1 MTQEMPSTGSVVA
14 LAGGVGGARF
24 LRGLA
29 AAINPAT
36 ITAVVNTADD
46 FTHHGLRISPDID
59 TVVYTLSGLVNEQ
72 TGWGIAGD
80 TTGCLEMLGR
90 LGEPTWFRLGDR
102 DLAMHL
108 VRTRLLSEGLP
119 LSAVTDR
126 IRSALGIASRVL
138 PMTDEEV
145 ATEIET
151 PDGLLPFQDYFV
163 REACRP
169 VVRGV
174 RFRGADQARPAPGVL
189 AAIAAAQAIILCPSN
204 PIVSIAPIL
213 AVPGIAEAIAASP
226 ARVAAVSP
234 IVGGKA
240 LKGPADRMLRD
251 LGQDSTASGVAKI
264 HAGLVDVFV
273 LDRADETLSE
283 EVRALGLEPFV
294 TDTIMADLS
303 RARALALA
311 VLERLT

>member
-1 MTQEMPSTGSVVA
+1 VVA

-29 AAINPAT
+29 AATDPGAIL
-36 ITAVVNTADD
+36 AVVNTADD

-59 TVVYTLSGLVNEQ
+59 TILYTFSGLVNEQ
-72 TGWGIAGD
+72 MGWGVAGD
-80 TTGCLEMLGR
+80 TISCLEMLGR

-108 VRTRLLSEGLP
+108 LRTRLLREGWT

-126 IRSALGIASRVL
+126 IRRALGIPARVL
-138 PMTDEEV
+138 PMTDDEV

-151 PDGLLPFQDYFV
+151 PEGLLPFQDYFV
-163 REACRP
+163 RRACGP
-169 VVRGV
+169 AVRGV
-174 RFRGADQARPAPGVL
+174 RFRGADHARPAPGVL
-189 AAIAAAQAIILCPSN
+189 TAIASARAIILCPSN

-251 LGQDSTASGVAKI
+251 LGHAATAAGVAKI
-264 HAGLVDVFV
+264 HAGLADVFV
-273 LDRADETLSE
+273 LDRVDASLAK
-283 EVRALGLEPFV
+283 EVRALGLEPLV
-294 TDTIMADLS
+294 TDTIMAEPS
-303 RARALALA
+303 RARALARA